1 MTLNWNRSKMADQN
15 HIGIKCDNS
24 IQHLNNA
31 PRGCG
36 GRDTKESSKGRKLGK
51 ELHREDLLCLLS
63 MLEGELQ
70 ARDEVITVLKAQ
82 MTDAALLEAH
92 YAFRGPE
99 KVIRALRRDSLQAQK
114 DQLQDVYEK
123 PMAELDHLEEAHR
136 RTSRRMLRQLVE
148 VERSHSGALSRLEEQ
163 EEMHRS
169 FIQKSD
175 DLTTLL
181 EQDRERLKLL
191 IVKEK
196 EYRERKEEDD
206 EREVLVLKDELT
218 ALKQFALLV
227 VKEQQSLR
235 EELEAEGRRVR
246 ELTDITDH
254 ARRELSATHSRAREE
269 ELRALQLEAELRD
282 QASVY
287 SQTQEAMTAKLADKD
302 AQKQQLRQRLA
313 NLSRQLDELGGTR
326 AALRRAE
333 EELVELRERV
343 RWAEDGDEGGAGTA
357 SLLSEVDGLRRRVLE
372 MEGKDEELNRMGD
385 QCRDLDRRLGREM
398 SQSRSLKAEVDK
410 LNGRISQLDKLEEAL
425 VKSRQEC
432 STLRGSQDREKS
444 LSKQLCSELDT
455 LRIRVRELEVA
466 ERQLENSEVAVKQD
480 LSKLRALTVV
490 LVEDRKSMSE
500 RLRQA
505 SEKLGMEK
513 DQQNEQNSLIT
524 MTEKL
529 KEEMQQALRTKAD
542 LEAKIRD
549 IVKGKDE
556 LQTRLHTEEGKNR
569 ELQSKVNTMRRRMQV
584 VEDKSE
590 KVTKENGMDINEPLT
605 HNSNHFDQT
614 DNNKTAE
621 MSQEVERLRRKL
633 LEKEVVE
640 SELMKAEED
649 FESLELRFRK
659 EQERSKALTQELGEA
674 KRELSRFQLA
684 EKQEVNQEHA
694 LLRRLQQEQ
703 VRSRL
708 LGREVDSLKDKL
720 QKLLGTDESISKVQM
735 DHSTLQRK
743 LSLQEA
749 KNRELAREM
758 EELTNELERYRHFS
772 KSLRPGVN
780 GRRFSDLH
788 QSTKEV
794 QTEQPASQPP
804 DYRHPVPF
812 AHDEKVIEQSDDEDL
827 NPNEDE
833 ILDIS
838 GSLQYNNTKSLY
850 PTNYN
855 VRRYSSNSASDTE
868 EFVYGNPVKD
878 MVVTQTPGQPVH
890 IKVTP
895 EPGLNTAT
903 LEISSHTTDNAAS
916 YTSTAVI
923 PTTSVPHKQ
932 RITIIQN
939 AAVSAV
945 KSQSS
950 PTSPDRALSPL
961 VTGPL
966 SRMVSP
972 NSSHPGTPD
981 HNSSPVQ
988 IVTVSTCSPEPTE
1001 IIGQAV
1007 FRMSPERQNSW
1018 QLQRSTSAQASPSVI
1033 TTTEDNKIHIHLG
1046 TPYVPALNGTAHG
1059 IPKPGGSYYSLRQ
1072 EQRTQV
1078 LTNGCHIKSAG
1089 KITSSITITPATS
1102 PITHPSNITIP
1113 LDSQPKPGL
1122 TRIPKPK
1129 GLNNNR
1135 GTNRTLNTKPSHGN
1149 NSPSTLTWK
1158 SNSFRM
1164 ANRPKAK
1171 TVPG

>member
-1 MTLNWNRSKMADQN
+1 
-15 HIGIKCDNS
+15 
-24 IQHLNNA
+24 
-31 PRGCG
+31 
-36 GRDTKESSKGRKLGK
+36 
-51 ELHREDLLCLLS
+51 
-63 MLEGELQ
+63 
-70 ARDEVITVLKAQ
+70 
-82 MTDAALLEAH
+82 
-92 YAFRGPE
+92 
-99 KVIRALRRDSLQAQK
+99 
-114 DQLQDVYEK
+114 
-123 PMAELDHLEEAHR
+123 MAELDRLEEAHR

-163 EEMHRS
+163 EEMHRA

-196 EYRERKEEDD
+196 EYQERKEEDG
-206 EREVLVLKDELT
+206 EREVLALKDELT
-218 ALKQFALLV
+218 TLKHFALLV
-227 VKEQQSLR
+227 VNEQQSLR
-235 EELEAEGRRVR
+235 EKLEEEGQRVQ

-254 ARRELSATHSRAREE
+254 ARQELTATHSRAREE
-269 ELRALQLEAELRD
+269 ELGALQLEAKLRNR
-282 QASVY
+282 ASVY

-343 RWAEDGDEGGAGTA
+343 RWAEDGDEGGAGTS
-357 SLLSEVDGLRRRVLE
+357 SLLSEVDVLRRRVLE

-398 SQSRSLKAEVDK
+398 SQCRSLKAEVDK
-410 LNGRISQLDKLEEAL
+410 LNSRISQLDKLEEAL
-425 VKSRQEC
+425 GKSRQEC
-432 STLRGSQDREKS
+432 SALRGSQDREKC
-444 LSKQLCSELDT
+444 LSNQLCGELDT

-466 ERQLENSEVAVKQD
+466 ERQLENSEVALKQD

-505 SEKLGMEK
+505 SEKLGLEK
-513 DQQNEQNSLIT
+513 DKQNEQNSLIT

-529 KEEMQQALRTKAD
+529 KEETQQALRAKAD
-542 LEAKIRD
+542 LEARIRD
-549 IVKGKDE
+549 IAKGKDE
-556 LQTRLHTEEGKNR
+556 LQTRLHTEEGQHR
-569 ELQSKVNTMRRRMQV
+569 ELQSKVNTMRRRIQV
-584 VEDKSE
+584 LEDKNE
-590 KVTKENGMDINEPLT
+590 KVTKEKGMDINGPLS
-605 HNSNHFDQT
+605 HNSNRLDQT
-614 DNNKTAE
+614 NNNKTAE
-621 MSQEVERLRRKL
+621 LRQEVESLRRKL

-659 EQERSKALTQELGEA
+659 EQERSQALTQELVEA
-674 KRELSRFQLA
+674 KKELSRFQLA
-684 EKQEVNQEHA
+684 EKQEENQEHA

-720 QKLLGTDESISKVQM
+720 KKLMGTDESISKVQM

-743 LSLQEA
+743 LAHQEA

-758 EELTNELERYRHFS
+758 EELTDELERYRRFS

-794 QTEQPASQPP
+794 QTELADSWLL
-804 DYRHPVPF
+804 DFRHLVPF
-812 AHDEKVIEQSDDEDL
+812 VHDEKLNEQSDDEDL
-827 NPNEDE
+827 NQNEDQ

-838 GSLQYNNTKSLY
+838 GSMQYNNLNSLNH
-850 PTNYN
+850 TNNN
-855 VRRYSSNSASDTE
+855 VRRYSSNSVSDTE
-868 EFVYGNPVKD
+868 EVVNSNPMKD

-895 EPGLNTAT
+895 DHGLNTAT
-903 LEISSHTTDNAAS
+903 LEISSPTTDNAAS

-961 VTGPL
+961 TTGPV

-972 NSSHPGTPD
+972 NTSRSGTPD

-1018 QLQRSTSAQASPSVI
+1018 QLQRSNSAQASPSVI

-1046 TPYVPALNGTAHG
+1046 SPYVPALNGTAHS

-1078 LTNGCHIKSAG
+1078 SANGRHIKSGG

-1102 PITHPSNITIP
+1102 PNTHPSNITPP
-1113 LDSQPKPGL
+1113 LASQQKPPL
-1122 TRIPKPK
+1122 TRIPKPR
-1129 GLNNNR
+1129 GLHPPR
-1135 GTNRTLNTKPSHGN
+1135 GTHRPLSTKPPCHGDHPA
-1149 NSPSTLTWK
+1149 SAQTWK
-1158 SNSFRM
+1158 PKSPRTAS
-1164 ANRPKAK
+1164 RP
-1171 TVPG
+1171 